1 VAALHATVL
10 VCGVLAGLATWI
22 YLSVGT
28 ILVWA
33 AFLAWACFFHNGAT
47 PAAFKSTIICN
58 TFGALLGWIAAVGI
72 VFLPFGAA
80 LPFALWAGI
89 VVMITVMVVCWAS
102 SIPALSSIPS
112 SFYGY
117 AASFAYMVQTPDV
130 FTPGGLT
137 SLTLSNPFILT
148 AVSMAGGSII
158 GFISAKGIGALAAKP
173 ATA

>member
-1 VAALHATVL
+1 MAALHATVL

-47 PAAFKSTIICN
+47 PAALKSTILCN
-58 TFGALLGWIAAVGI
+58 TFGALLGWTAAMCI

-80 LPFALWAGI
+80 LPFAVWAGI
-89 VVMITVMVVCWAS
+89 VVTITVMVVCWAS
-102 SIPALSSIPS
+102 SVPALASIPS

-117 AASFAYMVQTPDV
+117 AACFAYIAQTPDI
-130 FTPGGLT
+130 FSQTGLT
-137 SLTLSNPFILT
+137 TVALSNPFVLT
-148 AVSMAGGSII
+148 ALSMAGGSLV

>member
-1 VAALHATVL
+1 MPALYATVL
-10 VCGVLAGLATWI
+10 VCGVLAGLATWF

-47 PAAFKSTIICN
+47 PAALKSTIICN
-58 TFGALLGWIAAVGI
+58 TFGALFGWIAAVGI
-72 VFLPFGAA
+72 VFLPFGASM
-80 LPFALWAGI
+80 PFAPWAGI
-89 VVMITVMVVCWAS
+89 VVMVTVMVVCWAS
-102 SIPALSSIPS
+102 FIPALASIPS

-130 FTPGGLT
+130 FTQAGLT
-137 SLTLSNPFILT
+137 SATLSNPFVLT

-158 GFISAKGIGALAAKP
+158 GFVSAKGIGALATKIAS
-173 ATA
+173 A